1 MTDRRTSLDG
11 ATRRRMYLFRHGAVD
26 YFDGNGQV
34 VPDPDAVALNDRG
47 RAEADA
53 MCKLF
58 AEVAV
63 EDTDLVAIT
72 APDIAENGRVV
83 PVEVRI
89 DLPNPQRLALLSDG
103 NPFPL
108 LAQAHFTP
116 EVEPVVSVR
125 VKMGESAN
133 LIALAEA
140 DGKLYRAMRAVKVT
154 AGGCGG

>member
-1 MTDRRTSLDG
+1 MQRRAVLKGGLSTVPLAMLAAAGLLPRLSAASASSNWPSDAFNAEDLEQAERSLFSD
-11 ATRRRMYLFRHGAVD
+11 
-26 YFDGNGQV
+26 
-34 VPDPDAVALNDRG
+34 
-47 RAEADA
+47 
-53 MCKLF
+53 
-58 AEVAV
+58 VAV
-63 EDTDLVAIT
+63 EDSDLIVIT

-83 PVEVRI
+83 PVEIAVG
-89 DLPNPQRLALLSDG
+89 LPNPQRVALLSDG

-108 LAQAHFTP
+108 LAQAHFTLD
-116 EVEPVVSVR
+116 VEPVVSVR

>member
-1 MTDRRTSLDG
+1 MQRRAVLKGGLSTVPLAMLAAAGLLPRLAAASASSGWPSDAFNAEDLG
-11 ATRRRMYLFRHGAVD
+11 QAERLLFSD
-26 YFDGNGQV
+26 
-34 VPDPDAVALNDRG
+34 VAI
-47 RAEADA
+47 
-53 MCKLF
+53 
-58 AEVAV
+58 
-63 EDTDLVAIT
+63 EDSDLIVIT

-83 PVEVRI
+83 PVEIAVG
-89 DLPNPQRLALLSDG
+89 LPNPQRVALLSDG

-116 EVEPVVSVR
+116 DVEPVVSVR
-125 VKMGESAN
+125 VKMGESAR